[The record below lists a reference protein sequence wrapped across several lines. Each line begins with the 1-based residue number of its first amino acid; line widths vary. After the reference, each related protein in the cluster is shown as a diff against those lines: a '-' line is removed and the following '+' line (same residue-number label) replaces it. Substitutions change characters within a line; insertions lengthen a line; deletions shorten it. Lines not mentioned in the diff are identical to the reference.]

1 MNSVFVFGYIF
12 LSHFSRDE
20 FSQTNR
26 SKLCHF
32 IFEFVTV
39 GFTILRRRMS
49 FKIIQIYWT
58 IQYLWYQIGH
68 FEQKVEKNTDKKLFH

>member
-49 FKIIQIYWT
+49 FKIIQIYSIPLVPNWT
-58 IQYLWYQIGH
+58 FRAKSRKEH
-68 FEQKVEKNTDKKLFH
+68 